1 MSRSVALPAPS
12 SGIMSQ
18 SIARLPLK
26 HGLAARA
33 RPRRKFRLLDVVSNL
48 SRLSFLAERPHSEQC
63 RKPESLV
70 CHFVSFG
77 QMHNVRLLQKRQ
89 SIVQSNSSVAT
100 QRMRIACQPALAVPF
115 DFMGRP
121 AIYPDCRAIVIGRK
135 FVCPKQRIGDLRRPT
150 HRHDDVLRR
159 AFPFGVLAVIQR
171 RGEFGR
177 NDTNQSV
184 SSTD

>member
-1 MSRSVALPAPS
+1 MEPLRSRYPLQPLVKQRSRSVALPAPS

-26 HGLAARA
+26 HGLAVKA

-115 DFMGRP
+115 DSWEGLLSIRTAGR
-121 AIYPDCRAIVIGRK
+121 
-135 FVCPKQRIGDLRRPT
+135 LS
-150 HRHDDVLRR
+150 
-159 AFPFGVLAVIQR
+159 LAGSLFAR
-171 RGEFGR
+171 SRGSEI
-177 NDTNQSV
+177 
-184 SSTD
+184 